1 MGEIN
6 KLRCAKRYYSG
17 NVMWSLMAEP
27 YYENLVHTLN
37 LLELWSISSVVN
49 DYRNGFSFVVW
60 FSYWQSFK
68 RFVGMEVLRL
78 KLKWCVTMTVRKSI
92 LIHVLPHSS
101 DLGQCTD
108 YINVSFSFNF
118 KFVSRN
124 VIGLAGPMRYHNT
137 LNSSDSNQNI
147 AWDKGPIR

>member
-17 NVMWSLMAEP
+17 NVMWSLMAESS
-27 YYENLVHTLN
+27 YENLVHTLN

-68 RFVGMEVLRL
+68 RFVEMEVLRL

-101 DLGQCTD
+101 DLTLSQCTD
-108 YINVSFSFNF
+108 YINSSFFFYFTFSVA
-118 KFVSRN
+118 KIEN
-124 VIGLAGPMRYHNT
+124 VNCTIHY
-137 LNSSDSNQNI
+137 
-147 AWDKGPIR
+147 